1 MSHSHSQSWLLKGRW
16 LFISMRTEQPQS
28 YTIQMGSEIMGRGV
42 EALYE
47 NNNNHGSLRLNR
59 TMLCTIL
66 SYPSFHLKQ
75 WSRGLLTL
83 SSIYS
88 PSCQSFACV
97 VTTAFRPVSASA
109 LAHLG
114 SCIHITDRMILWKIK
129 SDHVF
134 LPFKK
139 PQRLPAKDF
148 PISGPLHF
156 LFLLNGMHSPKVSIH
171 IVHSLTL

>member
-88 PSCQSFACV
+88 PSRQSLAWV
-97 VTTAFRPVSASA
+97 VTTAFSLISLLSSLSPSLPQLRIYFQKSNRGILSKSPSVHFFTSS
-109 LAHLG
+109 L
-114 SCIHITDRMILWKIK
+114 HIQ
-129 SDHVF
+129 HG
-134 LPFKK
+134 
-139 PQRLPAKDF
+139 A
-148 PISGPLHF
+148 
-156 LFLLNGMHSPKVSIH
+156 
-171 IVHSLTL
+171 